1 MYFELAL
8 PLIVRYFFFAP
19 ETLQMLMKDLILPW
33 RKPLRRYYLKSL
45 FPGVLTLTIFSLG
58 FYSPQ
63 LLVAP
68 WQKLLWIL
76 LVLMPFLWTCRI
88 YLQYLTECDEV
99 ERKIELDAIAMGSLF
114 TLTSCLALLL
124 AIATQLISPPAK
136 MVLGTV
142 LISLC
147 SGYALARGYWL
158 WRYLK

>member
-1 MYFELAL
+1 
-8 PLIVRYFFFAP
+8 
-19 ETLQMLMKDLILPW
+19 MLMKDLILPW
-33 RKPLRRYYLKSL
+33 RKPLRRYYLKSI
-45 FPGVLTLTIFSLG
+45 FPGLLTLSIFLLG

-68 WQKLLWIL
+68 WHKLLWIV
-76 LVLMPFLWTCRI
+76 LVLMPFLWTCKI
-88 YLQYLTECDEV
+88 YLQYLIECDEV
-99 ERKIELDAIAMGSLF
+99 ERKIELDAIAMGGLL
-114 TLTSCLALLL
+114 TLTSCLGLLL
-124 AIATQLISPPAK
+124 AITTQLISPPAK